1 MQSKLKKY
9 FGLFLLIILSF
20 ATGFIVKSTDEEVI
34 TNIMITE
41 AGNLIGLQFTP
52 TEKDTMQILLKEQLG
67 YYKTIRDTKLK
78 NSVVPAVTFNPIPIG
93 FKNTNKKSFLNLS
106 DYSNVKMPKDIDDLA
121 YYSIGQLSELL
132 KTKKVTSTELT
143 KMYLERLK
151 KFDPDLHCVITLTEN
166 LALEQ
171 AKKADN
177 NFAKGIILSP
187 LQGIPYGVKDLLSTK
202 KYKTTWGAMPYKD
215 QFIDEDAEVVKKLN
229 KEGAVL
235 VAKLTLGAL
244 AMDDY
249 WFGGRTRNPWD
260 TSKGSSGSSAGP
272 ASAVSAGLV
281 PFAIGTETWGSIIS
295 PSTVCG
301 VSGLRPTYGR
311 VSRTGAMA
319 LSWSMDKIGPICR
332 NAEDLAIVFNS
343 IYGKDPRDQSLFDFP
358 FNYSSK
364 IDFKK
369 LKIGYLKNDFDKKY
383 DFKLQDS
390 TTLNTLKKLGAE
402 LIPVELPDIP
412 VDAIQIILT
421 AEAGAAFDDLTLSG
435 KDDLLTRQGKYEWS
449 NIFRASRF
457 IPAVEYVN
465 ANRIRFLLIQKMY
478 TLMQK
483 VDFYIAPSWE
493 GDNLL
498 LTNLTGNPSVVV
510 PNGFSKDGTP
520 TSITFTGR
528 LFDEGLIISA
538 AKVFQDATD
547 FHLKHPKMFK

>member
-1 MQSKLKKY
+1 MQSKTKKY

-20 ATGFIVKSTDEEVI
+20 ATGFIVKSTDEVVI

-41 AGNLIGLQFTP
+41 AGNLIGLQFT
-52 TEKDTMQILLKEQLG
+52 TKEKDSMQVLLKEQLD

-78 NSVVPAVTFNPIPIG
+78 NSVVPAVSFNPIPIG
-93 FKNTNKKSFLNLS
+93 FKNTNKKSSLNLS
-106 DYSNVKMPKDIDDLA
+106 DYSNVIMPKDINDLA

-143 KMYLERLK
+143 KMYLGRLK
-151 KFDPDLHCVITLTEN
+151 KFDPDLNCIITLTEE
-166 LALEQ
+166 LAFEQ
-171 AKKADN
+171 AKKADE
-177 NFAKGIILSP
+177 NFEKGIVLSP

-202 KYKTTWGAMPYKD
+202 NYKTTWGAMPYKD
-215 QFIDEDAEVVKKLN
+215 QYIDEDAEVVKKLN
-229 KEGAVL
+229 KAGAVL

-319 LSWSMDKIGPICR
+319 LSWSMDKIGSICR

-343 IYGKDPRDQSLFDFP
+343 IYGNDLQDQTLYDYP
-358 FNYSSK
+358 FNYSNK

-383 DFKLQDS
+383 DFKLHDS
-390 TTLNTLKKLGAE
+390 LTLNTLKKLGAD
-402 LIPVELPDIP
+402 LIPIELPDIP
-412 VDAIQIILT
+412 VNAIQIILT

-435 KDDLLTRQGKYEWS
+435 RDDLLTRQGKYEWS

-478 TLMQK
+478 ELMQK
-483 VDFYIAPSWE
+483 IDFYISPSWE
-493 GDNLL
+493 GNNLL

-538 AKVFQDATD
+538 AKAFQDATN
-547 FHLKHPKMFK
+547 FHLKHPEMFK